1 MSYMVRCFN
10 DLQLYSSRDMR
21 VKERERKR
29 DIGQRSGSVKPKPW
43 QHKLDKALTDITS
56 RLEMKIKERR
66 RRRRKAKYKP
76 FCKHDSKSSHQPP
89 CTNFKKNEK
98 WKGKIVTW
106 KHLPTLHLLSLF
118 VDFFWISLMYFI
130 FWEGDFPLIQF
141 VLPKLAPSVTGFT
154 IYFLT
159 WCFHNKIF
167 YFSSWLWRV
176 QIFNLT
182 QKNFHTHSS
191 SIRFSCWFKSTKHH
205 MVHISC
211 NMLVG

>member
-29 DIGQRSGSVKPKPW
+29 DIGQRSGSVK
-43 QHKLDKALTDITS
+43 LTLALTDITS
-56 RLEMKIKERR
+56 RLEMIIKE
-66 RRRRKAKYKP
+66 RRRKAKYKP

-89 CTNFKKNEK
+89 CTNFKKKIIKNERE
-98 WKGKIVTW
+98 KILTW

-118 VDFFWISLMYFI
+118 VDFFFISLMYLF
-130 FWEGDFPLIQF
+130 FLWNFSLIQF
-141 VLPKLAPSVTGFT
+141 LPKLAPSVTGFT

-191 SIRFSCWFKSTKHH
+191 SIRFSCWLKSTKHH